1 MASTPTFPSA
11 GRLGRAVLSAATT
24 DKTGATTTNIVD
36 IAEAGGGAL
45 AGVAAGTRISRL
57 VIQADGDPADCTVL
71 IFLHNGTDY
80 RLFHEFDIGNPA
92 ASTTAVAAYREEIPV
107 EDLVL
112 PSASWKIAAA
122 ITVVP
127 TAGSVNVWAHGVDL
141 T

>member
-1 MASTPTFPSA
+1 MASNPTFPSA
-11 GRLGRAVLSAATT
+11 ARAARAVLSAATT
-24 DKTGATTTNIVD
+24 DRTGATTTNIVD
-36 IAEAGGGAL
+36 IL
-45 AGVAAGTRISRL
+45 TGVAAGTRVRRI

-80 RLFHEFDIGNPA
+80 RLFDDIDLGNLAA
-92 ASTTAVAAYREEIPV
+92 ASTTLAAGRTERSY

-127 TAGSVNVWAHGVDL
+127 TAGNMNVWAFGADL